1 MKLKKRARETFFSR
15 GIRLGEM
22 GVLYHFIF
30 FGVGRKSHRRGSIG
44 LGRRGITNIT
54 GACLYLNPIRCY
66 LVITIFGKPISHSIG

>member
-30 FGVGRKSHRRGSIG
+30 FGVGRKSHRGVCGSIG

-66 LVITIFGKPISHSIG
+66 LVVTKFG